1 MCATIMFF
9 KSAEACGGSH
19 YSRQKEGSV
28 MTELVDI
35 LSSYVSQ
42 FVRKQNAEVTIGS
55 LANFS
60 QR

>member
-1 MCATIMFF
+1 MFF

>member
-1 MCATIMFF
+1 
-9 KSAEACGGSH
+9 
-19 YSRQKEGSV
+19 

-55 LANFS
+55 FANFS